1 VFLFGFSWCIKYPTA
16 TETHQREHDKM
27 ITLLQNNSKR
37 EHYDEINDLG
47 WDGVIAKY
55 PAIRAAMDTEMR
67 GSKKFDSKTFE
78 FWSKVAEIDTA
89 DLEEAF
95 HIHNCGIKEKITR
108 FASQHSMSIGD
119 ILFDGTDYFMCDP
132 EGFAKIAV

>member
-1 VFLFGFSWCIKYPTA
+1 
-16 TETHQREHDKM
+16 M

-37 EHYDEINDLG
+37 EHYDEINILG
-47 WDGVIAKY
+47 WDRVIAKY
-55 PAIRAAMDTEMR
+55 PAISAAMDTEMR

-95 HIHNCGIKEKITR
+95 HIHNCGIEEKITR